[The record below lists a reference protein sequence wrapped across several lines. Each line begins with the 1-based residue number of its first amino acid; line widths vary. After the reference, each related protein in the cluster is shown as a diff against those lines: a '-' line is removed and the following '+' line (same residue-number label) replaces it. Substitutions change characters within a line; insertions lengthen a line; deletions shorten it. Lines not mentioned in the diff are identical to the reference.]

1 MYFYFYNKKYC
12 VCFFFFF
19 VTAVSHTCIDEI
31 HRISIRINKRQRS
44 VGQDKN
50 DKTLDSWIN
59 KKKVVKWE
67 KNEKK
72 QFTEDEM
79 RMTVNI

>member
-1 MYFYFYNKKYC
+1 MYFYFYNEKLLSI
-12 VCFFFFF
+12 FF
-19 VTAVSHTCIDEI
+19 VTAVSHTCIEEI
-31 HRISIRINKRQRS
+31 HRISIRINKRQRP

-59 KKKVVKWE
+59 KKKLSNRK

-79 RMTVNI
+79 QMTVNI

>member
-1 MYFYFYNKKYC
+1 MYFYFYNEKLLSI
-12 VCFFFFF
+12 FF
-19 VTAVSHTCIDEI
+19 VTAVSHTCIEEI
-31 HRISIRINKRQRS
+31 HRISIRINKRQSS

-59 KKKVVKWE
+59 KKKLSNRK

-79 RMTVNI
+79 QMTVNI